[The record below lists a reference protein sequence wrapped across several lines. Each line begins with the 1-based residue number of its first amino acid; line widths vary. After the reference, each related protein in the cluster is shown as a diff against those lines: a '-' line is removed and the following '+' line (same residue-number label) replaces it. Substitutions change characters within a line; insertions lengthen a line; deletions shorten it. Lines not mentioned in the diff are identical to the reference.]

1 MTTYQF
7 RLSLNEGE
15 INWIKGLDDSV
26 DVEKSLAGILA
37 GKMAESEG
45 SLMATESY
53 RLSFNVSEC
62 IKLEEALE
70 MMIEKCRLEGINPRE
85 PFLTHLKHAKALYA
99 RRHKDRIQTSGSR
112 FPQR

>member
-1 MTTYQF
+1 MTTYKYG
-7 RLSLNEGE
+7 LILNEDE
-15 INWIKGLDDSV
+15 INWIKGLDSSV
-26 DVEKSLAGILA
+26 DIENSLAEILA
-37 GKMAESEG
+37 MKMTEDGG
-45 SLMATESY
+45 SVLTPETY

-62 IKLEEALE
+62 IGLEKALE
-70 MMIEKCRLEGINPRE
+70 MMIEKCRLESINPRE